1 VEESPQEQVTA
12 THNVGIVL
20 AFDSLHVAKGITNAS
35 FLLVPLVPLGLR
47 TAIDFLCPAR
57 VSTHKLFGVR
67 LPGTTELLS
76 AEAANLCIF
85 RSRTCTLPRGE
96 WRLALQ
102 NLGFDNAFTERRLE
116 DSEDSLLAQKCSVFL
131 CEAAVARAS
140 QKPYLRRASW
150 RRVAAPLSVP
160 IR

>member
-1 VEESPQEQVTA
+1 M
-12 THNVGIVL
+12 
-20 AFDSLHVAKGITNAS
+20 
-35 FLLVPLVPLGLR
+35 
-47 TAIDFLCPAR
+47 
-57 VSTHKLFGVR
+57 
-67 LPGTTELLS
+67 
-76 AEAANLCIF
+76 CIF

-102 NLGFDNAFTERRLE
+102 NVGFDNAFTERRLE
-116 DSEDSLLAQKCSVFL
+116 DLEDSLLAQKCSVFL

-160 IR
+160 IRYMQAQGKDSKKTPRFTTHSLCYFPTALKVKLTLSRQRCSVLLRLNSDLCGTSIQLVSAVFAAPRRGATRQLLARAQQ